1 MMVFKSPIPSF
12 LVTLADIFGF
22 EIMQRNSFEQ
32 LCINFANEVLQ
43 QQFNM
48 YIFVLEQQEYL
59 AEELEWSVI
68 SFRDNQPVIDLVC
81 KKPTGLLIMLEEQGL
96 LARKANN
103 DALLTS
109 YHNTHLGK
117 VECYAKPR

>member
-1 MMVFKSPIPSF
+1 
-12 LVTLADIFGF
+12 
-22 EIMQRNSFEQ
+22 MQRNSFEQ

-68 SFRDNQPVIDLVC
+68 SFRDNQPVIDLVT
-81 KKPTGLLIMLEEQGL
+81 KKPTGLLIMLEEQGM

-103 DALLTS
+103 DALLTA

-117 VECYAKPR
+117 VECYGKPR

>member
-1 MMVFKSPIPSF
+1 M
-12 LVTLADIFGF
+12 LDIFGF

-68 SFRDNQPVIDLVC
+68 SFRDNQPVIDMVS
-81 KKPTGLLIMLEEQGL
+81 KKPSGLLIILEEQGML
-96 LARKANN
+96 GRKANN
-103 DALLTS
+103 DALLNS

-117 VECYAKPR
+117 VECYGKPR